1 MSGPSGED
9 GLTPDGQLD
18 LFSGSGF
25 SHAPAP
31 EQPAR
36 PTISAPAE
44 LDDAALLAAIPA
56 SGVADGPSLAE
67 EAGRRRLVAAVPVLE
82 DYCRRFSGY
91 GLSRALPEQVAALD
105 ALATIGGPDA
115 ARSVAQIITRGWV
128 QGPAVA
134 SAAAAAAHLKS
145 RLPANTVLTLL
156 RHAAPTVRRHACVLA
171 RGGAEVIATLTDLL
185 GDLHADVRIEA
196 ACALGRMGRAQAVP
210 LLKLVLGQAPTL
222 PVIQAVAAV
231 ADQDCIVLLGRIAEG
246 AAPDLA
252 AAAVDALEAVEHPL
266 AARRLALL
274 RQARC

>member
-1 MSGPSGED
+1 LSGPSRQD
-9 GLTPDGQLD
+9 GPTPEGQLD
-18 LFSGSGF
+18 LFAGSGF
-25 SHAPAP
+25 PPAP
-31 EQPAR
+31 PLEQPAR

-185 GDLHADVRIEA
+185 GDLHADIRTGA

-252 AAAVDALEAVEHPL
+252 AAAVAALEAVEHPL